1 MFMLRMPCADQ
12 KGCLYAMAQC
22 YHFVFRSQKL
32 HEMVEWEL
40 ICNKQRKWTGRTSK
54 TYITWCL
61 FFCIGGEFCFCPNA
75 ANNSYWCLRTI
86 NSTHNFLYCEFITN
100 FLEYFDLNKD
110 PYQVW
115 KPTIYSKVK
124 LYREVEIVIFFE
136 FLSLLSL
143 IADS

>member
-1 MFMLRMPCADQ
+1 MPWLNVITLYLGTRSFMKWLNES
-12 KGCLYAMAQC
+12 LY
-22 YHFVFRSQKL
+22 VINNVNGLVEPLKL
-32 HEMVEWEL
+32 TLPDV
-40 ICNKQRKWTGRTSK
+40 C
-54 TYITWCL
+54 

-115 KPTIYSKVK
+115 KRTICSKVK
-124 LYREVEIVIFFE
+124 LYREVEIVILFE
-136 FLSLLSL
+136 FLSLLPL